1 MAVVPRRVF
10 DKVGGFDEALRV
22 VLNDIDLCL
31 RIREHGYEVVYT
43 PHALLYHHEGAS
55 RGRLHPPEDEERF
68 VARWSA
74 QLGRVDPYYNPN
86 LSDTREDWSLKLD
99 L

>member
-1 MAVVPRRVF
+1 MRTRRVF

-55 RGRLHPPEDEERF
+55 RGRVHPPEDEERF

-99 L
+99 T

>member
-1 MAVVPRRVF
+1 M
-10 DKVGGFDEALRV
+10 
-22 VLNDIDLCL
+22 LNDIDLCL

-99 L
+99 A